1 MEKEFVFWKERTML
15 SSFIL
20 NLFLYFPEDKTEY
33 IPAGITMAIF
43 MIAALFTF
51 RIIQKASKREELKTK
66 KMEEEARVQKRTE

>member
-1 MEKEFVFWKERTML
+1 MDKEFVFRKELTML

-66 KMEEEARVQKRTE
+66 RMEEEARVQKRTE

>member
-1 MEKEFVFWKERTML
+1 ML
-15 SSFIL
+15 SSFVL

-43 MIAALFTF
+43 MIAALLTF

-66 KMEEEARVQKRTE
+66 KMEEEARVQRRTE

>member
-1 MEKEFVFWKERTML
+1 ML

-43 MIAALFTF
+43 MIAALLTF
-51 RIIQKASKREELKTK
+51 PIIQKASKREELKTK
-66 KMEEEARVQKRTE
+66 KMEEDARVQKRTE

>member
-1 MEKEFVFWKERTML
+1 ML

-43 MIAALFTF
+43 MIAALLTF
-51 RIIQKASKREELKTK
+51 RIILNVSKREELKTK
-66 KMEEEARVQKRTE
+66 KLEEEAKYRKRETE

>member
-1 MEKEFVFWKERTML
+1 ML

-43 MIAALFTF
+43 MIAALLTF

-66 KMEEEARVQKRTE
+66 KMEEEARIQKRTE

>member
-1 MEKEFVFWKERTML
+1 ML

-66 KMEEEARVQKRTE
+66 RMEEEARVQKRTE

>member
-1 MEKEFVFWKERTML
+1 ML

-43 MIAALFTF
+43 MIAALLTF
-51 RIIQKASKREELKTK
+51 RFIQKASKREELKTK
-66 KMEEEARVQKRTE
+66 KLEEEARGQKRTE

>member
-1 MEKEFVFWKERTML
+1 ML

-43 MIAALFTF
+43 MIAALLTF

>member
-1 MEKEFVFWKERTML
+1 ML

-43 MIAALFTF
+43 VIAALLTF

>member
-1 MEKEFVFWKERTML
+1 ML
-15 SSFIL
+15 SSFVL

-43 MIAALFTF
+43 MIGALLTF

-66 KMEEEARVQKRTE
+66 AMEEQARIQKRTE

>member
-1 MEKEFVFWKERTML
+1 ML